1 MRSSFLNRLVAA
13 GGALAVTLTGA
24 VVLTAAPAS
33 AKTVVTDYG
42 FHTFAYGTRIRS
54 NTVALNAG
62 RSAHSWIACT
72 RYAGINGSNRPTAAN
87 FLTEAGTPDANP
99 FIKLGAMETANRT
112 FRDKSKNLVL
122 ENYGQQPVRFN
133 EFHKVK

>member
-87 FLTEAGTPDANP
+87 FLTEAGTPD
-99 FIKLGAMETANRT
+99 E
-112 FRDKSKNLVL
+112 
-122 ENYGQQPVRFN
+122 QPVHQARRDGHGQPDLPRQG
-133 EFHKVK
+133 EEPGRGPPRSARSHR